1 MSAFQWFWECCQKA
15 GRSTVLAAMRQCGS
29 AAVRQCG
36 SVPWAQVLCWGGATL
51 APMAKSFD
59 FHNTPGHLV
68 RRAHQRT
75 VALFMEE
82 TAGFEVTPVQFAILH
97 ELLARPGE
105 DQVTLASRVAFDAA
119 TSGSV
124 IGRLEK
130 RGWIRRE
137 PDTRD
142 RRRKL
147 LWITP
152 EGEVAALQMRDAA
165 QRVQERLT
173 APLTAQES
181 ADLMVLLSKVVYN
194 HQDPAGTSGA

>member
-1 MSAFQWFWECCQKA
+1 
-15 GRSTVLAAMRQCGS
+15 
-29 AAVRQCG
+29 
-36 SVPWAQVLCWGGATL
+36 
-51 APMAKSFD
+51 MAKSFD

-82 TAGFEVTPVQFAILH
+82 TAGFDVTPVQFAILH

-130 RGWIRRE
+130 RGWVRRE
-137 PDTRD
+137 PDIHD

-152 EGEVAALQMRDAA
+152 EGETAALQMRAA
-165 QRVQERLT
+165 AERVQVRLM
-173 APLTAQES
+173 APLTDQEA
-181 ADLMVLLSKVVYN
+181 ADVMALLHKVVYL
-194 HQDPAGTSGA
+194 HQDPAGTLGA

>member
-1 MSAFQWFWECCQKA
+1 MAAEA
-15 GRSTVLAAMRQCGS
+15 VLGD
-29 AAVRQCG
+29 
-36 SVPWAQVLCWGGATL
+36 ATL

-59 FHNTPGHLV
+59 FQNTPGHLV

-82 TAGFEVTPVQFAILH
+82 TAGFDVTPVQFAILH
-97 ELLARPGE
+97 ELLAQPGE

-152 EGEVAALQMRDAA
+152 EGEVAALQMRAA
-165 QRVQERLT
+165 AERVQERLT
-173 APLTAQES
+173 APLTMDERAQ
-181 ADLMVLLSKVVYN
+181 LMALLTKVVYQ

>member
-1 MSAFQWFWECCQKA
+1 
-15 GRSTVLAAMRQCGS
+15 
-29 AAVRQCG
+29 
-36 SVPWAQVLCWGGATL
+36 
-51 APMAKSFD
+51 MAKSFD
-59 FHNTPGHLV
+59 FHSAPGHLV
-68 RRAHQRT
+68 RRAHQRA

-82 TAGFEVTPVQFAILH
+82 TAGFDVTPVQFAILH
-97 ELLARPGE
+97 ELMDQPGE

-124 IGRLEK
+124 IGRLEA

-152 EGEVAALQMRDAA
+152 EGEVAALQMRGAA
-165 QRVQERLT
+165 QRVQERLV
-173 APLTAQES
+173 APLEPDEVVQLKA
-181 ADLMVLLSKVVYN
+181 LLSKLVYSP
-194 HQDPAGTSGA
+194 DPDGKST

>member
-1 MSAFQWFWECCQKA
+1 M
-15 GRSTVLAAMRQCGS
+15 G
-29 AAVRQCG
+29 
-36 SVPWAQVLCWGGATL
+36 
-51 APMAKSFD
+51 KSFD

-75 VALFMEE
+75 VAIFMEE
-82 TAGFEVTPVQFAILH
+82 NAGFDVTPVQFAILH
-97 ELLARPGE
+97 ELLACPGE

-124 IGRLEK
+124 IGRLER

-137 PDTRD
+137 SDPQD

-152 EGEVAALQMRDAA
+152 AGVRAALQMSEAA
-165 QRVQERLT
+165 QRVQNRLM
-173 APLTAQES
+173 APLTPQER
-181 ADLMVLLSKVVYN
+181 ADLMHLLAKVVYEHN
-194 HQDPAGTSGA
+194 DPAGTSGA

>member
-1 MSAFQWFWECCQKA
+1 MGWGLRQPAVQHVAVTGLCASRGCWPGGVVRTPWQCAMAA
-15 GRSTVLAAMRQCGS
+15 GRLL
-29 AAVRQCG
+29 
-36 SVPWAQVLCWGGATL
+36 WGATL

-82 TAGFEVTPVQFAILH
+82 TAGFDVTPVQFAILH
-97 ELLARPGE
+97 ELLAQPGE
-105 DQVTLASRVAFDAA
+105 DQVTLAARVAFDAA

-165 QRVQERLT
+165 QRVQERLM
-173 APLTAQES
+173 APLNAQERV
-181 ADLMVLLSKVVYN
+181 DLMSILSKVVYN

>member
-1 MSAFQWFWECCQKA
+1 MGA
-15 GRSTVLAAMRQCGS
+15 GPL
-29 AAVRQCG
+29 
-36 SVPWAQVLCWGGATL
+36 LGGATL

-82 TAGFEVTPVQFAILH
+82 TAGFDVTPVQFAILH
-97 ELLARPGE
+97 ELLAQPGE
-105 DQVTLASRVAFDAA
+105 DQVTLAARVAFDAA

-147 LWITP
+147 L
-152 EGEVAALQMRDAA
+152 AAFGGLDGVRDATVEDLC
-165 QRVQERLT
+165 RVDGINRHLAEQI
-173 APLTAQES
+173 
-181 ADLMVLLSKVVYN
+181 YN
-194 HQDPAGTSGA
+194 ALR

>member
-1 MSAFQWFWECCQKA
+1 MAAPGQKPA
-15 GRSTVLAAMRQCGS
+15 VCHASSVLRAVFRAAHPWGYTAAMTRGY
-29 AAVRQCG
+29 
-36 SVPWAQVLCWGGATL
+36 
-51 APMAKSFD
+51 D
-59 FHNTPGHLV
+59 FRRAPGHLV
-68 RRAHQRT
+68 RRAHQRS
-75 VALFMEE
+75 VAIFAEE
-82 TAGFEVTPVQFAILH
+82 MARFDVTPVQFAILMT
-97 ELLARPGE
+97 LMDKPGV
-105 DQVTLASRVAFDAA
+105 DQVTLAAHVALDAA
-119 TSGSV
+119 TSGSA
-124 IGRLEK
+124 IGRLEA
-130 RGWIRRE
+130 RGWLRRE
-137 PDTRD
+137 CDPRD

>member
-1 MSAFQWFWECCQKA
+1 M
-15 GRSTVLAAMRQCGS
+15 
-29 AAVRQCG
+29 
-36 SVPWAQVLCWGGATL
+36 
-51 APMAKSFD
+51 
-59 FHNTPGHLV
+59 
-68 RRAHQRT
+68 RRAHQRA

-82 TAGFEVTPVQFAILH
+82 TAGFDVTPVQFAILH

-152 EGEVAALQMRDAA
+152 DGEVAALQMRDAA
-165 QRVQERLT
+165 QRVQERLV
-173 APLTAQES
+173 APLSEQERE
-181 ADLMVLLSKVVYN
+181 DLMALLARVVYN
-194 HQDPAGTSGA
+194 HQDPAGAVDVTGATGATGVTGVTGAAGAVDAASAMVTPTNA

>member
-1 MSAFQWFWECCQKA
+1 ML
-15 GRSTVLAAMRQCGS
+15 GRSQSSYLLAVCHALQGAARKPRQTVLWRLPMAAK
-29 AAVRQCG
+29 
-36 SVPWAQVLCWGGATL
+36 L

-82 TAGFEVTPVQFAILH
+82 TAGFDVTPVQFAILH
-97 ELLARPGE
+97 ELLAQPGE

-130 RGWIRRE
+130 RGWVRRE
-137 PDTRD
+137 ADTRD

-152 EGEVAALQMRDAA
+152 EGETAALQMRDAA

-173 APLTAQES
+173 GPLNAEES
-181 ADLMVLLSKVVYN
+181 ALLMTLLTKVVY
-194 HQDPAGTSGA
+194 HHKDPAGTSGA

>member
-1 MSAFQWFWECCQKA
+1 M
-15 GRSTVLAAMRQCGS
+15 AAEALLGD
-29 AAVRQCG
+29 
-36 SVPWAQVLCWGGATL
+36 ATL

-59 FHNTPGHLV
+59 FQNTPGHLV

-82 TAGFEVTPVQFAILH
+82 TAGFDVTPVQFAILH
-97 ELLARPGE
+97 ELLAQPGE

-152 EGEVAALQMRDAA
+152 EGEVAALQMRAA
-165 QRVQERLT
+165 AERVQERLT
-173 APLTAQES
+173 APLNTDERAQ
-181 ADLMVLLSKVVYN
+181 LMALLTKVVYQ

>member
-1 MSAFQWFWECCQKA
+1 MGA
-15 GRSTVLAAMRQCGS
+15 GPL
-29 AAVRQCG
+29 
-36 SVPWAQVLCWGGATL
+36 LGGATL

-82 TAGFEVTPVQFAILH
+82 TAGFDVTPVQFAILH
-97 ELLARPGE
+97 ELLAQPGE
-105 DQVTLASRVAFDAA
+105 DQVTVAARVAFDAA

-152 EGEVAALQMRDAA
+152 EGEVAALQMRDAT